1 MAGVGE
7 NRQRGPDFHGTEL
20 LHEVAQHQFFPRHG
34 LLTKD
39 TGFPCRP
46 QLPGADGRTASAAG
60 GWHSSA
66 SDQAKGQR
74 NTVLQDSDGS
84 GGSRGLAGH
93 FVPGP
98 PRPSVEPETERS
110 LRQDPGQ
117 KDSVVSMRDSC
128 PF

>member
-7 NRQRGPDFHGTEL
+7 SRQHGPDFHGTGL
-20 LHEVAQHQFFPRHG
+20 LHKVAQHQFFPRHG

-74 NTVLQDSDGS
+74 NTVLQDNDGS
-84 GGSRGLAGH
+84 DGSRGLAGH
-93 FVPGP
+93 FVPVP
-98 PRPSVEPETERS
+98 LRSNVEPETEQS
-110 LRQDPGQ
+110 LSQDPGQ
-117 KDSVVSMRDSC
+117 KDSVVFVHDSW